1 MKTKR
6 IFALLF
12 CFFLLVQVP
21 NGIGAS
27 PNGVIRGRVFDYSSG
42 QYGVETEFDIVG
54 LNVNGTTISGEIP
67 GIVLNGRTL
76 APLRVLAEAI
86 GAEVLWSQEAAEVT
100 IQKRDTNIV
109 LTLGSAYARV
119 NGQVEAL
126 PDGVPATAVFLQGQG
141 HTMVPARFFA
151 EQLGCDVRWNQ
162 ESYWVSIQEKS
173 YITGDLIEGLTQ
185 PVSSEKFVIALDAG
199 HGGGHSGAYYE
210 LTAEKDLNWSMT
222 QKLNQVLRALGYKTV
237 LTRAGDEEVSLLSRA
252 RTANGSKAD
261 IFVSIHCN
269 AAENAPDFEGLYVY
283 HYPGSTAGKKL
294 AQTIQTAACAWTGA
308 VDRKINTANFS
319 VLRNTKMPAVL
330 VETGFMSCHAELLRL
345 KSEDYQWAMARG
357 IAEGVIRYLNGLG

>member
-12 CFFLLVQVP
+12 CFFLLVQIP
-21 NGIGAS
+21 NGIGVS
-27 PNGVIRGRVFDYSSG
+27 PNGVIRGRVFDYTSG
-42 QYGVETEFDIVG
+42 QYGVETELDIVG

-100 IQKRDTNIV
+100 IQKEDTNIV
-109 LTLGSAYARV
+109 LTLGAAYARV
-119 NGQVEAL
+119 NGQAEAL
-126 PDGVPATAVFLQGQG
+126 PDGVPATVVSFQGQG
-141 HTMVPARFFA
+141 HTMVPVRFFA
-151 EQLGCDVRWNQ
+151 EQLGCDVFWDQ
-162 ESYWVSIQEKS
+162 ESYEVSIQEKS
-173 YITGDLIEGLTQ
+173 YIADSLVGGLTQ
-185 PVSSEKFVIALDAG
+185 PIDPEKFVIALDAG

-210 LTAEKDLNWSMT
+210 MTAEKDLNWSMT
-222 QKLNQVLRALGYKTV
+222 LKLDQVLRALGYKTV
-237 LTRAGDEEVSLLSRA
+237 LTRTEDEEVSLLSRA

-283 HYPGSTAGKKL
+283 YYPGSTAGQKL
-294 AQTIQTAACAWTGA
+294 AQAIQMAACVSSGA
-308 VDRKINTANFS
+308 VDRNINTANFS
-319 VLRNTKMPAVL
+319 VLRNTQMPAVL

-345 KSEDYQWAMARG
+345 KSDDYQWAMARG